1 LQPDAIYPGMWRVR
15 WPDGRLSDMVNLSR
29 AKDAIAAFIESTER
43 RLRGRQSQLEAA
55 GSDSDSGEAVSS
67 EVFADDLS

>member
-1 LQPDAIYPGMWRVR
+1 MWRVR

-29 AKDAIAAFIESTER
+29 ANDAIASFIESLDR

>member
-1 LQPDAIYPGMWRVR
+1 MWRVR

-29 AKDAIAAFIESTER
+29 ANDAIASFIESLDR

-55 GSDSDSGEAVSS
+55 GSDSDSGEA
-67 EVFADDLS
+67 A

>member
-1 LQPDAIYPGMWRVR
+1 LSDRRLPKPKLQPDAIYPGMWRVR

-55 GSDSDSGEAVSS
+55 GSDSDSGEA
-67 EVFADDLS
+67 A